1 MLRSFPRLVRAQWIL
16 WWTSQSVRIAFV
28 ACFLPAALFLFVQYS
43 DGKLWHADY
52 SLFLQALLMLS
63 LAPIISGVGS
73 ISENLVPL
81 EPHHA
86 STRTLTAVAVPRRST
101 WAAAHLLVGF
111 FFVVIYLSLA
121 LLAGFGVGAFQWS
134 HFNVQA
140 LCGLL
145 IYWTVLC
152 WLASFLTS
160 VFQSGT
166 IPLLFLLLNQSVVPL
181 SFLLSRV
188 TPLARWSPD
197 LAAYGLILQGDM
209 LTNSAMSPELAA
221 DVAAHWG
228 TNIFVLLAWMI
239 VIALGFSWSEHR
251 KVSS

>member
-1 MLRSFPRLVRAQWIL
+1 MLRSFSRLVRAQWVL
-16 WWTSQSVRIAFV
+16 WWTSRSVRIALL

-52 SLFLQALLMLS
+52 SLFSQALLMLS

-86 STRTLTAVAVPRRST
+86 STRTLIAVAVPRRFA

-121 LLAGFGVGAFQWS
+121 LLVGFGVGAFQWS
-134 HFNVQA
+134 SFNVQA

-145 IYWTVLC
+145 IYWNVLC
-152 WLASFLTS
+152 WLASFLAS

-166 IPLLFLLLNQSVVPL
+166 I
-181 SFLLSRV
+181 
-188 TPLARWSPD
+188 
-197 LAAYGLILQGDM
+197 G
-209 LTNSAMSPELAA
+209 AA
-221 DVAAHWG
+221 DC
-228 TNIFVLLAWMI
+228 LLDI
-239 VIALGFSWSEHR
+239 IA
-251 KVSS
+251 